1 MEFLLEN
8 IKKDVEELSEK
19 EFLIKYLLKSNNWY
33 FSEYQNQSEHH
44 AIQQMN
50 IHFDKNVKTCY
61 SGY

>member
-33 FSEYQNQSEHH
+33 FSES
-44 AIQQMN
+44 
-50 IHFDKNVKTCY
+50 KSVRTSRY
-61 SGY
+61 STNGNLKGNSK

>member
-44 AIQQMN
+44 AIRWM
-50 IHFDKNVKTCY
+50 Y
-61 SGY
+61 L